1 MVYILFRARIFQ
13 RSNINNID
21 KRIAKTQFQM
31 VGVGALMLQ
40 YDAIY
45 ELRLEILTHHI
56 YGPYRLLRETDYYKV
71 TPWLAKRLEDYNEW
85 VDSDT
90 LYFNKFNWIIVSP
103 DPEHFDKI
111 IWNIVV
117 GEESKMNTK
126 WKRPE

>member
-1 MVYILFRARIFQ
+1 
-13 RSNINNID
+13 
-21 KRIAKTQFQM
+21 M

-85 VDSDT
+85 VDSDAI
-90 LYFNKFNWIIVSP
+90 YFNKFNWIIVSP

-111 IWNIVV
+111 IWNIVA